1 MRAGVPY
8 VYGAVNGW
16 VAQAA
21 VSLPGDRLVETIYPE
36 GAVLKNKSVLSF
48 SPPALCASMQVSL
61 CVKLLLGRPVE
72 TGRVFYF
79 DLLNLEY
86 ETIPL

>member
-8 VYGAVNGW
+8 VYGVVNGW

-48 SPPALCASMQVSL
+48 PPALCASMQVFL
-61 CVKLLLGRPVE
+61 CVKRLLGRPVE

>member
-36 GAVLKNKSVLSF
+36 GVVLKNKSVLSF
-48 SPPALCASMQVSL
+48 TPTLCASMQVSL

-86 ETIPL
+86 KTIPL

>member
-1 MRAGVPY
+1 
-8 VYGAVNGW
+8 
-16 VAQAA
+16 
-21 VSLPGDRLVETIYPE
+21 
-36 GAVLKNKSVLSF
+36 
-48 SPPALCASMQVSL
+48 MQVFL

>member
-1 MRAGVPY
+1 
-8 VYGAVNGW
+8 
-16 VAQAA
+16 
-21 VSLPGDRLVETIYPE
+21 
-36 GAVLKNKSVLSF
+36 
-48 SPPALCASMQVSL
+48 MQVSL

-79 DLLNLEY
+79 HLLNLEY

>member
-21 VSLPGDRLVETIYPE
+21 VSLPGDRLVET
-36 GAVLKNKSVLSF
+36 
-48 SPPALCASMQVSL
+48 
-61 CVKLLLGRPVE
+61 
-72 TGRVFYF
+72 GRVFYF

>member
-1 MRAGVPY
+1 M
-8 VYGAVNGW
+8 YGAVNGW

-21 VSLPGDRLVETIYPE
+21 VSLPGDRMMETIYPE

-48 SPPALCASMQVSL
+48 PPALCASMQVSL

-72 TGRVFYF
+72 TDTVYYF
-79 DLLNLEY
+79 DLLNEEF
-86 ETIPL
+86 ETIPMV

>member
-36 GAVLKNKSVLSF
+36 GVVLKNKSVLSV
-48 SPPALCASMQVSL
+48 PPALCASMQVFL
-61 CVKLLLGRPVE
+61 CIKLLLGRPVE

-86 ETIPL
+86 KTIPL

>member
-1 MRAGVPY
+1 MRAGVSY

-36 GAVLKNKSVLSF
+36 GAVLKKKSVLSF
-48 SPPALCASMQVSL
+48 SPALCASMQVSL

-79 DLLNLEY
+79 HLLNLEY

>member
-48 SPPALCASMQVSL
+48 PPALGASMQVSL
-61 CVKLLLGRPVE
+61 CVKLLLGRRVE

-79 DLLNLEY
+79 HLLNLEY

>member
-1 MRAGVPY
+1 
-8 VYGAVNGW
+8 
-16 VAQAA
+16 
-21 VSLPGDRLVETIYPE
+21 
-36 GAVLKNKSVLSF
+36 
-48 SPPALCASMQVSL
+48 MQVSL

>member
-36 GAVLKNKSVLSF
+36 GAVLKSKSVLSF
-48 SPPALCASMQVSL
+48 PPALCASMQVSL

>member
-1 MRAGVPY
+1 MRDGVSY

-36 GAVLKNKSVLSF
+36 GAVLKNKSVLSI
-48 SPPALCASMQVSL
+48 PPALCASMQVSL

>member
-48 SPPALCASMQVSL
+48 PPALCASMQVSSASSGFL
-61 CVKLLLGRPVE
+61 AVRWKPAGCSIL
-72 TGRVFYF
+72 
-79 DLLNLEY
+79 
-86 ETIPL
+86 IC

>member
-21 VSLPGDRLVETIYPE
+21 VSLPGDWLVETIYPE
-36 GAVLKNKSVLSF
+36 GVVLKNKSVLSF
-48 SPPALCASMQVSL
+48 PPALCASMQVFL

>member
-48 SPPALCASMQVSL
+48 TPALCASMQVFL
-61 CVKLLLGRPVE
+61 CVKRLLGRPVE

>member
-48 SPPALCASMQVSL
+48 PPALCASMKVFL
-61 CVKLLLGRPVE
+61 GVKRLLGRPVE

>member
-36 GAVLKNKSVLSF
+36 GAVLKNKSVLSC
-48 SPPALCASMQVSL
+48 PPALCASMQVFL

>member
-36 GAVLKNKSVLSF
+36 GAVLKSKRVLRF
-48 SPPALCASMQVSL
+48 PPALCASMQVSL
-61 CVKLLLGRPVE
+61 CVKRLLGRPVE
-72 TGRVFYF
+72 TGRGFYF

>member
-1 MRAGVPY
+1 M
-8 VYGAVNGW
+8 
-16 VAQAA
+16 
-21 VSLPGDRLVETIYPE
+21 ETIYPE
-36 GAVLKNKSVLSF
+36 GVVLKNKSVLSF
-48 SPPALCASMQVSL
+48 TPTLCASMQVSL

-79 DLLNLEY
+79 DLPNLEY